1 MKKII
6 YSLLMLVAVG
16 MTFSSC
22 SEDRDSNPTFN
33 PNNVK
38 SFTLN
43 MPGYALNNAY
53 DLEYSEYL
61 VLTTSQPDYGFP
73 VSTVYTVWV
82 SLDNEHFENLA
93 TTSTNTYISVP
104 ASELNEKILTMAGD
118 KDLSQP
124 IPLYVYLTAHVYG
137 NETLGEAQSNTITL
151 PKVQAYVPVVEIAL
165 PQMMYIVGSF
175 PASDGWSKFVPLS
188 QAFSQDGFYYGVVY
202 LPSGSEFKIN
212 QDAGWKGNDKGYGQL
227 TVTDDAGAGLS
238 SADASNDAANIKVAN
253 GGWYNIIVKGKIANG
268 ALQYELITRKA
279 VVYVAS
285 GNLTGLDWGFQDG
298 WQLTAPANEGEWVS
312 PAFTNGGELR
322 LAVDCGIDWWK
333 TEFTIKNDGTL
344 FYRNVDIPANWADNV
359 GADYS
364 YQVNAGQK
372 AYINFTQGTG
382 RVE

>member
-33 PNNVK
+33 PNDVK

-53 DLEYSEYL
+53 DLEHSEYL

-268 ALQYELITRKA
+268 ALLTTKVLGLLLHSQVMANSVCLWIAVSTGGRQSLPSRMMEHSSTATLIFLITGLKA
-279 VVYVAS
+279 LAQTILAKFQQVRRQL
-285 GNLTGLDWGFQDG
+285 LTSLREQVE
-298 WQLTAPANEGEWVS
+298 LNNES
-312 PAFTNGGELR
+312 PSTSIRG
-322 LAVDCGIDWWK
+322 DP
-333 TEFTIKNDGTL
+333 
-344 FYRNVDIPANWADNV
+344 FY
-359 GADYS
+359 YL
-364 YQVNAGQK
+364 
-372 AYINFTQGTG
+372 
-382 RVE
+382 

>member
-33 PNNVK
+33 PNDVK

-53 DLEYSEYL
+53 DLEHSEYL

-124 IPLYVYLTAHVYG
+124 
-137 NETLGEAQSNTITL
+137 
-151 PKVQAYVPVVEIAL
+151 
-165 PQMMYIVGSF
+165 
-175 PASDGWSKFVPLS
+175 
-188 QAFSQDGFYYGVVY
+188 
-202 LPSGSEFKIN
+202 
-212 QDAGWKGNDKGYGQL
+212 
-227 TVTDDAGAGLS
+227 
-238 SADASNDAANIKVAN
+238 
-253 GGWYNIIVKGKIANG
+253 
-268 ALQYELITRKA
+268 
-279 VVYVAS
+279 
-285 GNLTGLDWGFQDG
+285 
-298 WQLTAPANEGEWVS
+298 
-312 PAFTNGGELR
+312 
-322 LAVDCGIDWWK
+322 
-333 TEFTIKNDGTL
+333 
-344 FYRNVDIPANWADNV
+344 
-359 GADYS
+359 
-364 YQVNAGQK
+364 
-372 AYINFTQGTG
+372 
-382 RVE
+382 